1 MAEAIYEAFARSQ
14 TDNGR
19 GPEARRAI
27 FRFQDPNGRAWGKQR
42 LSLSLYYESCIR
54 LPLGRG
60 WATSSVPWPLAL
72 PTGCSAKRKPQ
83 LGAPVAALPPSPRWR
98 SGADTIE
105 ELSQTIG
112 LTHSATV
119 RVIDGLVADGL
130 ATREHVGGGPA
141 VRPRLTQA
149 GAAHARRVLATRR
162 EVLQWLVGD
171 LSDEELTQVAP
182 VVARLLE
189 RLTTDFNAG
198 DLICR
203 LCELDACPQ
212 DRCPVECRQRQLI

>member
-1 MAEAIYEAFARSQ
+1 MHTARARARVGNLLGALAIGVTDRLQRQTEAAAGRS
-14 TDNGR
+14 G
-19 GPEARRAI
+19 
-27 FRFQDPNGRAWGKQR
+27 GRA
-42 LSLSLYYESCIR
+42 
-54 LPLGRG
+54 
-60 WATSSVPWPLAL
+60 
-72 PTGCSAKRKPQ
+72 
-83 LGAPVAALPPSPRWR
+83 AALATLAQWP
-98 SGADTIE
+98 GDTIE

-162 EVLQWLVGD
+162 EVLQWLVSD